1 MLRKTYLFPLV
12 CLALLATT
20 GRSNAADKVFC
31 PPGGTFCQVVVDLP
45 GMAAAAPA
53 AAVHGKPN
61 GAPGCRKTSN
71 GEVVACFVAHLGWW
85 SNAEGC
91 YFQRLDPAPE
101 ATSDLWAGHFP
112 AGSVYQTTCLDVQA
126 PDGGW
131 VWRATPPAGFGGDG
145 VTVQQL
151 ADQAIASL
159 ALSGPDIGL
168 APDPAKTGLV
178 GLPVWMWS
186 QVAPTTWGPQT
197 ATASLP
203 GFAVTATA
211 RATRIV
217 WSMGNGQSVSCD
229 NPGTPYN
236 RATAATTSP
245 TCGYIYTRSSADQP
259 GGVYALTATT
269 TWDIRWA
276 GNGAAG
282 QVTQTRTS
290 AAQVRIGEL
299 QVLVS

>member
-1 MLRKTYLFPLV
+1 MLKLV
-12 CLALLATT
+12 SLAAFTCVVVAGMT
-20 GRSNAADKVFC
+20 GRSIA
-31 PPGGTFCQVVVDLP
+31 
-45 GMAAAAPA
+45 
-53 AAVHGKPN
+53 
-61 GAPGCRKTSN
+61 
-71 GEVVACFVAHLGWW
+71 GENVACQLDGTSGYVMVETPETSTTTAARPVVERGGPSSVCRLSTTLEIVPCSNPTLGWW
-85 SNAEGC
+85 SNTDGC
-91 YFQRLDPAPE
+91 YYQRLDPPPA
-101 ATSDLWAGHFP
+101 ATSPAWEGHFP
-112 AGSVYQTTCLDVQA
+112 DGAVYQATCLGVA
-126 PDGGW
+126 GTGGGW
-131 VWRATPPAGFGGDG
+131 LWRATPPPGFGGEG

-197 ATASLP
+197 ATATLP
-203 GFAVTATA
+203 GLAVTATA
-211 RATRIV
+211 QATRIV
-217 WSMGNGQSVSCD
+217 WSMGDGHNVTCD
-229 NPGTPYN
+229 GPGTPFS
-236 RATAATTSP
+236 RTAAATTSP
-245 TCGYIYTRSSADQP
+245 TCGYVYTRSSADQP
-259 GGVYALTATT
+259 GGAYALTATT
-269 TWDIRWA
+269 TWDIAWA